1 MKRLIFALLCLFSL
15 SIINAQSYYLQAENR
30 YVKVRED
37 GTAYLSYKPSTQV
50 YLGLE
55 DRIYTTENNLYLRT
69 DLQNNRE
76 IRFVPAEAE
85 ADKPTLEDHFNDKG
99 KYITKRFFEGTLYL
113 SVYKHKLEWRKKTDD
128 AVPVLLKSSYRVE
141 TEYQEALRKRQAKE
155 AADAKKREDDA
166 IAKAKAAA
174 KAKAEAAAKAA
185 AAAKAKAEAAAKAAA
200 KAKAEEAERERQRQS
215 NGTIVVELKNFKGK
229 YSDYYVLLYSREH
242 PEINSK
248 KQYFNARFGWKVRVS
263 GLKNK
268 VTYEVNLYKK
278 YEGLYDSNC
287 ECGDDWSGHRKVTI
301 FNGDTETVS
310 LIVE

>member
-15 SIINAQSYYLQAENR
+15 STINAQSYYLQAENR

-50 YLGLE
+50 YLGLD

-141 TEYQEALRKRQAKE
+141 TEYREALRKRQEKE

-174 KAKAEAAAKAA
+174 KAKAEAAAKA
-185 AAAKAKAEAAAKAAA
+185 KAEAAAAAKAAA

-215 NGTIVVELKNFKGK
+215 NGTIVVELKNFKGN
-229 YSDYYVLLYSREH
+229 YSDYYVLLDSDDH
-242 PEINSK
+242 PDVWRVKHS
-248 KQYFNARFGWKVRVS
+248 FNARFGWKVRVS
-263 GLKNK
+263 GLKDG
-268 VTYEVNLYKK
+268 TYQVKLFKK
-278 YEGLYDSNC
+278 YGGEKLANC
-287 ECGDDWSGHRKVTI
+287 ECTDDLSGYDEVTI
-301 FNGDTETVS
+301 LNGDTETVP
-310 LIVE
+310 IKANK